1 MDNTAIV
8 VTDVNAPI
16 SISAGGFR
24 TYGNK
29 VASLAIAN
37 FEKQDEVYLY
47 PNPATD
53 YFTLNT
59 ATSKVQIFSVSGQ
72 LMKSFNSGQTSSYQ
86 YTVSDLSNGIYVVKA
101 YDENDELQLMKF
113 IKK

>member
-1 MDNTAIV
+1 
-8 VTDVNAPI
+8 
-16 SISAGGFR
+16 
-24 TYGNK
+24 
-29 VASLAIAN
+29 
-37 FEKQDEVYLY
+37 
-47 PNPATD
+47 
-53 YFTLNT
+53 
-59 ATSKVQIFSVSGQ
+59 